1 MNSLYFGNIEQL
13 LINCQHYEVP
23 SKDGK
28 GNGASTLKYVKNVIP
43 C

>member
-13 LINCQHYEVP
+13 LINCRHYGVP

-28 GNGASTLKYVKNVIP
+28 GIVDSTIQYIKKL
-43 C
+43 